1 MKPAELYKSPIIK
14 TETELYVL
22 SKYIHEISLE
32 GIETPKTTEVEI
44 RYYIDE
50 CFDGERG
57 LAMFSVWFKGK
68 PFMVCHEAGRGNR
81 DYYNR
86 YVTDAQIFSD
96 FLAYVVTLLPKEER
110 EAINPEQ
117 DLTQLDEFYGWPTTV
132 LYDPSPKPKFKVG
145 DVVMAKVLENHLRD
159 AYAFEKAKWIV
170 TRCEIVLINPYNP
183 TNTYHLRQ
191 MDRRWETEAE
201 VRDRGGQRAE
211 MVTKPNEGNV
221 GASGN
226 DETVQATA

>member
-1 MKPAELYKSPIIK
+1 MKPADLYKSPSVK
-14 TETELYVL
+14 TETELHVL

-32 GIETPKTTEVEI
+32 EIKTPKTSEVEI

-57 LAMFSVWFKGK
+57 LAMFSVWFKVK

-86 YVTDAQIFSD
+86 YVTDAQVFSD
-96 FLAYVVTLLPKEER
+96 FLAYVVTLLPKEGP
-110 EAINPEQ
+110 EATNPEQ
-117 DLTQLDEFYGWPTTV
+117 DLSQLDQFYGWPTPA
-132 LYDPSPKPKFKVG
+132 LYDPSLKPKFKVG
-145 DVVMAKVLENHLRD
+145 DVVMGKVLENHLRD
-159 AYAFEKAKWIV
+159 AYAFEKAKGIV
-170 TRCEIVLINPYNP
+170 TRCEIVSIKPYNP
-183 TNTYHLRQ
+183 THTYHLRQ

-201 VRDRGGQRAE
+201 VKARGGQHAE
-211 MVTKPNEGNV
+211 MVTKLNEGNV